1 LARQRKP
8 NFLIV
13 LIDDLRF
20 DELGICGHPYM
31 KTPHIDR
38 IGHEGAR
45 FTSAFHTTP
54 LCSPNRASI
63 LTGQYASRHGIID
76 NVARD
81 AHSYRLPNYHVIL
94 QRLGYET
101 AHVGKW
107 HMGNSGGPRPGYD
120 RWVSFPGHGSIVDPV
135 LNIDG
140 KERKHKGYITDLLN
154 RHAVDFLKKKRRKPF
169 ALFLAHKAVHPDAFQ
184 AADGTIDLSKG
195 GYRAAD
201 RHKNLYKG
209 ERFPLPPSAVPAAEV
224 VKQKPAWKEAFEL
237 RVNKA
242 SRAVLDGIGAGTQE
256 EIRLRAAMMASVD
269 EGMGDIFEV
278 LEANGELDNTF
289 ILFLGDNGYFFGEHG
304 LGPERRFAY
313 EEGIKSPF
321 LVRYPAWFKPGTVND
336 DLVLALDIAP
346 TLVDLAGGKAADC
359 RTMQGLSLKPLAAAA
374 KSGKRPKG
382 WRSSF
387 MCEYFSENAM
397 PWLIGMSYK
406 AIRTKRHKYI
416 HWTQK
421 SLDGVECDEL
431 YDLERDPYEMRNQIG
446 KRSEQ
451 GLVARLRKQLAA
463 LVARSVGL

>member
-1 LARQRKP
+1 MAPSRKP

-31 KTPHIDR
+31 KTPNIDR
-38 IGHEGAR
+38 IGHDGAM

-81 AHSYRLPNYHVIL
+81 AHSHRLPNYHVVL
-94 QRLGYET
+94 QKLGYET

-120 RWVSFPGHGSIVDPV
+120 RWVSFPGHGEIFHPI

-140 KERKHKGYITDLLN
+140 DERQHHGYITDLLN
-154 RHAVDFLKKKRRKPF
+154 AHAVDFLKKKRDKPF
-169 ALFLAHKAVHPDAFQ
+169 ALFFAHKAVHPDAFQ

-195 GYRAAD
+195 GYRPAPRHAD
-201 RHKNLYKG
+201 LYKG
-209 ERFPLPPSAVPAAEV
+209 EHFPRRPNAQPHDVV
-224 VKQKPAWKEAFEL
+224 VKQKPAWTEAFQL
-237 RVNKA
+237 RVNEA
-242 SRAVLDGIGAGTQE
+242 SRKVLDGIQAGTDE

-269 EGMGDIFEV
+269 EGMGEV
-278 LEANGELDNTF
+278 FAALEETGELDNTF

-313 EEGIKSPF
+313 EEGILSPF

-346 TLVDLAGGKAADC
+346 SVLDLADAKAKDKEHIQGASLRPLSKNGK
-359 RTMQGLSLKPLAAAA
+359 
-374 KSGKRPKG
+374 KRG
-382 WRSSF
+382 WRTSF
-387 MCEYFSENAM
+387 LCEYFSENAM

-406 AIRTKRHKYI
+406 AIRTKTHKYI

-431 YDLERDPYEMRNQIG
+431 YDLKADPFEMKNIIG
-446 KRSEQ
+446 KRDSAP
-451 GLVARLRKQLAA
+451 LLARLRRQLAQ
-463 LVARSVGL
+463 LVAYSVGL

>member
-1 LARQRKP
+1 MAASRKP

-31 KTPHIDR
+31 KTPNIDR
-38 IGHEGAR
+38 IGHEGAM
-45 FTSAFHTTP
+45 FTAAFHTTP

-81 AHSYRLPNYHVIL
+81 AHSHRLPNYHIVL
-94 QRLGYET
+94 QKLGYET

-140 KERKHKGYITDLLN
+140 DERQHRGYITDLLN
-154 RHAVDFLKKKRRKPF
+154 AHAVDFLKKKRGKPF
-169 ALFLAHKAVHPDAFQ
+169 ALFFAHKAVHPDAFQ

-195 GYRAAD
+195 GYRPAPRHAD
-201 RHKNLYKG
+201 LYKG
-209 ERFPLPPSAVPAAEV
+209 EHFPRRPNAQPYDVV
-224 VKQKPAWKEAFEL
+224 VKQKPAWTEAFKL
-237 RVNKA
+237 RVNEA
-242 SRAVLDGIGAGTQE
+242 SRKVLDGIQAGSDE

-269 EGMGDIFEV
+269 EGMGDVFKA
-278 LEANGELDNTF
+278 LEETGQLDNTF

-313 EEGIKSPF
+313 EEGILSPF
-321 LVRYPAWFKPGTVND
+321 LIRYPAWFKPGTVND

-346 TLVDLAGGKAADC
+346 SVLDLAG
-359 RTMQGLSLKPLAAAA
+359 
-374 KSGKRPKG
+374 
-382 WRSSF
+382 
-387 MCEYFSENAM
+387 
-397 PWLIGMSYK
+397 
-406 AIRTKRHKYI
+406 
-416 HWTQK
+416 
-421 SLDGVECDEL
+421 
-431 YDLERDPYEMRNQIG
+431 
-446 KRSEQ
+446 
-451 GLVARLRKQLAA
+451 ARATDM
-463 LVARSVGL
+463 GHI

>member
-1 LARQRKP
+1 MASKRRP

-31 KTPHIDR
+31 KTPNIDR
-38 IGHEGAR
+38 IGHEGAM
-45 FTSAFHTTP
+45 FTRAFHTTP

-81 AHSYRLPNYHVIL
+81 AHSHRLPNYHVVL
-94 QRLGYET
+94 QKQGYET

-107 HMGNSGGPRPGYD
+107 HMGNSGGPRPGYE
-120 RWVSFPGHGSIVDPV
+120 RWVSFPGHGSIMNPV

-140 KERKHKGYITDLLN
+140 EERQHPGYITDLLN
-154 RHAVDFLKKKRRKPF
+154 AHAVEFLRKQRSKPF
-169 ALFLAHKAVHPDAFQ
+169 ALFFAHKAVHPDAYQ
-184 AADGTIDLSKG
+184 AADGTIDFKNG
-195 GYRAAD
+195 GYLPAPRHAD
-201 RHKNLYKG
+201 LYKG
-209 ERFPLPPSAVPAAEV
+209 EHFPRRPNALPAKQV
-224 VKQKPAWKEAFEL
+224 VKQKPAWKEAHEL
-237 RVNKA
+237 RVNPT
-242 SRAVLDGIGAGTQE
+242 SRKLLDGIQAGSEE

-269 EGMGDIFEV
+269 EGMAEV
-278 LEANGELDNTF
+278 FKALEETGQLDNTF

-313 EEGIKSPF
+313 EEGILSPF
-321 LVRYPAWFKPGTVND
+321 LVRYPAWFKAGTVKD

-346 TLVDLAGGKAADC
+346 SVLDLAGAKASD
-359 RTMQGLSLKPLAAAA
+359 TKHVQGLSLRPLS
-374 KSGKRPKG
+374 KSGKRAG

-406 AIRTKRHKYI
+406 AIRTSRHKYI

-421 SLDGVECDEL
+421 SLDGVACDEL
-431 YDLERDPYEMRNQIG
+431 YDLKKDPYEMKNIVA
-446 KRSEQ
+446 KRKQ
-451 GLVARLRKQLAA
+451 RATVARLRKELAA
-463 LVARSVGL
+463 LVAQSVGL

>member
-1 LARQRKP
+1 MARSRKP

-31 KTPHIDR
+31 KTPNIDR
-38 IGHEGAR
+38 IGHEGAL
-45 FTSAFHTTP
+45 FTDAFHTTP

-81 AHSYRLPNYHVIL
+81 AHSHRLPNYHVVL
-94 QRLGYET
+94 QKLGYET

-120 RWVSFPGHGSIVDPV
+120 RWVSFPGHGSIIDPV

-140 KERKHKGYITDLLN
+140 EERQHPGYITDLLN
-154 RHAVDFLKKKRRKPF
+154 AHAVEFLRKKRDRPF
-169 ALFLAHKAVHPDAFQ
+169 ALFFAHKAVHPDAFQ

-195 GYRAAD
+195 GYRPAPRHAD
-201 RHKNLYKG
+201 LYRG
-209 ERFPLPPSAVPAAEV
+209 ERFPRRPNAQPSDV
-224 VKQKPAWKEAFEL
+224 VVRQKPAWTEAFKL
-237 RVNKA
+237 RVNEA
-242 SRAVLDGIGAGTQE
+242 SRKVLDGIQAGSDE

-269 EGMGDIFEV
+269 EGMGDVFRA
-278 LEANGELDNTF
+278 LEETGQLDDTF

-313 EEGIKSPF
+313 EEGIRSPF
-321 LVRYPAWFKPGTVND
+321 LIRYPAWFRPGTVNR

-346 TLVDLAGGKAADC
+346 TVLDLAGARAKDAAHI
-359 RTMQGLSLKPLAAAA
+359 QGASLRPLA
-374 KSGKRPKG
+374 KNGNRRG

-387 MCEYFSENAM
+387 LCEYFSENAM

-406 AIRTKRHKYI
+406 AIRTKTHKYI

-421 SLDGVECDEL
+421 SLDGVACDEL
-431 YDLERDPYEMRNQIG
+431 YDLKSDPFELKNIIG
-446 KRSEQ
+446 KR
-451 GLVARLRKQLAA
+451 GAAPLVARLRKQLAQ
-463 LVARSVGL
+463 LVAHSVGL

>member
-1 LARQRKP
+1 MVARKRKP

-38 IGHEGAR
+38 IGLEGAR

-63 LTGQYASRHGIID
+63 ITGQYASRHGIID

-81 AHSYRLPNYHVIL
+81 AHSHRLPNYHLIL

-101 AHVGKW
+101 AHIGKW

-140 KERKHKGYITDLLN
+140 DERKHKGYITDLLN
-154 RHAVDFLKKKRRKPF
+154 RHAVDFLKKKHKKPF
-169 ALFLAHKAVHPDAFQ
+169 ALFLAHKAVHPDALQ

-201 RHKNLYKG
+201 RHKELYRG
-209 ERFPLPPSAVPAAEV
+209 EQFSRRPNARPYSEV

-237 RVNKA
+237 RINEA
-242 SRAVLDGIGAGTQE
+242 SRKVLDGIGAGTDE

-269 EGMGDIFEV
+269 EGMGDIFAA
-278 LEANGELDNTF
+278 LEKSGELDNTF

-313 EEGIKSPF
+313 EEGIRSPF

-346 TLVDLAGGKAADC
+346 TVVDLAGGKAADFEA
-359 RTMQGLSLKPLAAAA
+359 MQGLSLRPLAR
-374 KSGKRPKG
+374 KGRPRG
-382 WRSSF
+382 WRTSF

-397 PWLIGMSYK
+397 PWLVGMSYK
-406 AIRTKRHKYI
+406 AIRTRRHKYI

-431 YDLERDPYEMRNQIG
+431 YDLRSDPYEMRNLIG
-446 KRSEQ
+446 QRSQ
-451 GLVARLRKQLAA
+451 KGLVARLRKQLAT

>member
-1 LARQRKP
+1 MARKKKP
-8 NFLIV
+8 NFVVV

-38 IGHEGAR
+38 IGHEGAM

-63 LTGQYASRHGIID
+63 ITGQYASRHGIID

-81 AHSYRLPNYHVIL
+81 AHSHRLPNYHGIL

-140 KERKHKGYITDLLN
+140 DERQHKGYITDLLN
-154 RHAVDFLKKKRRKPF
+154 KHAVEFLRQPRSKPF
-169 ALFLAHKAVHPDAFQ
+169 ALFFAHKAVHPDAFQ

-195 GYRAAD
+195 GYRVPERHAD
-201 RHKNLYKG
+201 LYKG
-209 ERFPLPPSAVPAAEV
+209 AHFPRRPNVRPLDEV
-224 VKQKPAWKEAFEL
+224 VKDKPAWTEAFKLKGNE
-237 RVNKA
+237 A
-242 SRAVLDGIGAGTQE
+242 SRKVLDGIKAGTDE

-269 EGMGDIFEV
+269 EGMGEV
-278 LEANGELDNTF
+278 FKALEETGELDNTF

-321 LVRYPAWFKPGTVND
+321 LVRYPAWFKPGTVEGRAGAGARHRAD
-336 DLVLALDIAP
+336 HRRSRRRQGRRIRAHAGAVAQAAGEERQGHPLVVHVRVFQRERHAVADRHELQGDPHQASQVHPLDAEIARRRGVRRAL
-346 TLVDLAGGKAADC
+346 
-359 RTMQGLSLKPLAAAA
+359 
-374 KSGKRPKG
+374 RPQ
-382 WRSSF
+382 
-387 MCEYFSENAM
+387 E
-397 PWLIGMSYK
+397 
-406 AIRTKRHKYI
+406 
-416 HWTQK
+416 
-421 SLDGVECDEL
+421 
-431 YDLERDPYEMRNQIG
+431 
-446 KRSEQ
+446 
-451 GLVARLRKQLAA
+451 
-463 LVARSVGL
+463 